1 MVRSSWEVTE
11 VSTGNGGWTML
22 LKILPKFRP
31 MVWGN
36 PELNGIFG
44 VETENPIGELW
55 LLSGHPLYETPLEG
69 VDLSLNDFTLKMFQ
83 FRYPRFPLLIK
94 LVSTKQ
100 WLSVQVHPDDEFAK
114 VVEGEPWGKNEAWYF
129 VTDGEFAI
137 CEDTD
142 LMRELVKKGRID
154 EMKSIL
160 TFVKVKS
167 GTIVNIPAGTVH
179 ALGPNSTVV
188 EVQQSS
194 DLTYR
199 IYDWGRP
206 RETHLEKALKV
217 SRNVKVTDIVFQN
230 AKELK
235 TDYFTMSISS
245 DNFAEAKILQNDFSI
260 VVPLELTKEFS
271 AFLCISEAY
280 ATRYHFSVQ
289 EKYSITNFRAIVVTL
304 GPRYNPFFEQ

>member
-1 MVRSSWEVTE
+1 M
-11 VSTGNGGWTML
+11 ML
-22 LKILPKFRP
+22 LKVLPRFRP

-36 PELNGIFG
+36 PELNEIFG
-44 VETENPIGELW
+44 LETENPIGELW

-69 VDLSLNDFTLKMFQ
+69 VDSSLNDFTLEMFQ

-142 LMRELVKKGRID
+142 LMKELVEDGRID
-154 EMKSIL
+154 EMKNIL
-160 TFVKVKS
+160 TFVKVKR

-230 AKELK
+230 ANELK
-235 TDYFTMSISS
+235 TDYFTMNIFSNIFTEAKVLK
-245 DNFAEAKILQNDFSI
+245 DNFYIL
-260 VVPLELTKEFS
+260 VPLELTKEFS
-271 AFLCISEAY
+271 AFLCVSEAY
-280 ATRYHFSVQ
+280 AARYDLSVQ
-289 EKYSITNFRAIVVTL
+289 EKCSVTNFRAIVVTL
-304 GPRYNPFFEQ
+304 GPRYNPFFEK